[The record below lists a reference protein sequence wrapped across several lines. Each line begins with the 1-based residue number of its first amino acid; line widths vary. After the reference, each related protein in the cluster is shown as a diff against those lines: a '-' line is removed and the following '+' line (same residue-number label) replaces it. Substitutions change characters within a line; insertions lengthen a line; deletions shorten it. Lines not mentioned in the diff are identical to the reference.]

1 MVYFSKLATA
11 VAAACLATTAIAHPG
26 EHHDHAAIKREIVA
40 RNQMASAARR
50 SIDSCSS
57 SLKHR
62 ELSARSIARRA
73 ETLHS
78 IRNARGIKSKPQKY
92 RRDLATLETYEAV
105 DHNETGLVDY
115 TVGSSDT
122 TIFSANTS
130 CILTPE
136 VTDGPYYVTGEL
148 IRKNVTEGQAGIP
161 LYLEVQYLDI
171 NTCLGVPSLYVDIWN
186 CNATGVYSGINVTGN
201 VADGGWD
208 STFLRGIQSTDDDGV
223 VAFETIFPGH
233 YEGRAI
239 HTHLLVHDNVTVLAN
254 STMQGGAVTHIG
266 QLFWPETLRS
276 AVEATYPY
284 STNTQAVT
292 SNAEDMWSIV
302 QAENDYDPFPEFVY
316 LGESIEDGLL
326 AWIQVG
332 VNVTADYSDDDYYQ
346 VVAVLQ
352 ADGGHETSDSVGGG
366 SAPSGAMPSGAMPS
380 GAVPSGF

>member
-1 MVYFSKLATA
+1 
-11 VAAACLATTAIAHPG
+11 
-26 EHHDHAAIKREIVA
+26 
-40 RNQMASAARR
+40 
-50 SIDSCSS
+50 
-57 SLKHR
+57 
-62 ELSARSIARRA
+62 
-73 ETLHS
+73 
-78 IRNARGIKSKPQKY
+78 
-92 RRDLATLETYEAV
+92 
-105 DHNETGLVDY
+105 VDY
-115 TVGSSDT
+115 SVGTSDT

-186 CNATGVYSGINVTGN
+186 CNATGVYSGINETGN

-208 STFLRGIQSTDDDGV
+208 STFLRGIQETDSDGV
-223 VAFETIFPGH
+223 VSFETIFPGH

-239 HTHLLVHDNVTVLAN
+239 HTHLLVHENVSVLAN
-254 STMQGGAVTHIG
+254 ETIQGGAVTHIG

-276 AVEATYPY
+276 AVEATFPY
-284 STNTQAVT
+284 NTNTQAVT

-316 LGESIEDGLL
+316 LGDTVEEGLL

-332 VNVTADYSDDDYYQ
+332 VNVSADYTDDSYYS
-346 VVAVLQ
+346 VAAVLQ
-352 ADGGHETSDSVGGG
+352 ADGGHESESSFVGGG
-366 SAPSGAMPSGAMPS
+366 GGGGNGTAPSGAMPSGAAPS
-380 GAVPSGF
+380 GL